1 MTALRHHRSRTGQLA
16 APDWRASA
24 GRIAGVVIVAG
35 WVLAGS
41 SARAEARGPVRAR
54 AQPVLL
60 DLREVF
66 EEALA
71 DFEEGLQVQAEN
83 PDRARRRFRLAVQGF
98 ETIAAAGVVNGR
110 LEFNLGNSY
119 LQAGDLGRAILHY
132 RRAQRLIP
140 GDDLLEGNLK
150 VAQSRC
156 LTTIRPTRRNAFLRS
171 VFFWHYDTSVA
182 GRAKAAIVLYAAFWV
197 LLAAR
202 NFMPGKALTTLLI
215 GCAVMAVA
223 LGASVAVD
231 DLLDRNAPGG
241 VVTAMDVVVQK
252 GPGLAYQRQ
261 FEQPL
266 QPGVEFTLRRRR
278 GDWLS
283 IELPDGQIGWIET
296 AAVELVPTERFQ
308 PG

>member
-1 MTALRHHRSRTGQLA
+1 MTVLRHHHSPTGQLA
-16 APDWRASA
+16 PPVRRASVE
-24 GRIAGVVIVAG
+24 RIAGVAIVVG
-35 WVLAGS
+35 WVLGGLS
-41 SARAEARGPVRAR
+41 GRAEARGPVGTPV
-54 AQPVLL
+54 QPVLL
-60 DLREVF
+60 DLREIF
-66 EEALA
+66 DEALA

-83 PDRARRRFRLAVQGF
+83 PDRARQRFRLAVQGF

-119 LQAGDLGRAILHY
+119 LKAGDLGRAILHY

-156 LTTIRPTRRNAFLRS
+156 LTTIRPTRRSAFLRS

-197 LLAAR
+197 LLGAR
-202 NFMPGKALTTLLI
+202 NFMPGKALTTLLV

-223 LGASVAVD
+223 LGTSVAVD
-231 DLLDRNAPGG
+231 DLLDRNAPRG

-252 GPGLAYQRQ
+252 GPGLGYQRQ

-266 QPGVEFTLRRRR
+266 QPGVEFTLRQRR

-283 IELPDGQIGWIET
+283 IELPDRQTGWIE
-296 AAVELVPTERFQ
+296 AAVVELVPT
-308 PG
+308 GGL